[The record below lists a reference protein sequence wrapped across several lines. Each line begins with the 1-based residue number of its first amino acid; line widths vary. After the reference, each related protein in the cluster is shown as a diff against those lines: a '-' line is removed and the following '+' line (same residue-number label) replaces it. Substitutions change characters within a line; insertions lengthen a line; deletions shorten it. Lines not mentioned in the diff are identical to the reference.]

1 MKVILYSTNCP
12 RCTVLEKKL
21 EEKLIKYEVINDVEV
36 MKEKGFLSVPVLD
49 VDGVEMKY
57 VDAIDWVNKQ
67 EV

>member
-12 RCTVLEKKL
+12 RCMVLEKKL

-67 EV
+67 EG